1 MANQATQSC
10 VPVNL
15 DALPDSHLL
24 TPAEA
29 ASILGVTEGTLSVW
43 RSVGRYNL
51 EFTRI
56 GRLPKYRAGALREFI
71 KRRTATHTGQK
82 PATNSQKNGREGV

>member
-1 MANQATQSC
+1 MDTPTRA
-10 VPVNL
+10 PIDL

-51 EFTRI
+51 EFTKI
-56 GRLPKYRAGALREFI
+56 GRLPKYRAGALRDFI
-71 KRRTATHTGQK
+71 KRRSQTHTGQ
-82 PATNSQKNGREGV
+82 AA